1 VRRIIFVSVLLT
13 ILAAIVIAQTPSSQ
27 TSGQSAATGSVAG
40 TVKIGTRAAKGI
52 TVGLARDVLSRQ
64 GGPAGTAGAPGA
76 LLPPP
81 PPPAPSV
88 RTVTDDSGKFVF
100 SNVSPGDYR
109 VTAIAESYVIADA
122 NLADLGVPV
131 SVVEGQTATA
141 SELVLAKGGVI
152 TGKVTDSE
160 GRVLIAERVTV
171 SEMDPSGR
179 VRNVGGSRGPL
190 ETDDRGVYR
199 VYGLT
204 EGKYTI
210 SAGSGDAGF
219 GQFRR
224 ARYART
230 WYPNVTEQATASV
243 VEVAPGKVVENIDI
257 KMGEPLKTY
266 SVQGRAID
274 ATTGKAVPGVGV
286 MVTRMRQ
293 VPGNRPNAPAF
304 FPGDMPG
311 GPAGDQPGMSDEQGV
326 FKITGLT
333 AGSYSV
339 NTTSG
344 MRGPGQ
350 MGSDYYG
357 DPASFQVEEMDVSGV
372 ELKLHLGVTI
382 TGVLKIEGAVD
393 GPTMARILSQSM
405 INASVRPEQ
414 QGQANQGNRSGRFS
428 SSQVNAD
435 GTFRLG
441 GLEPGRTSF
450 NVNSRGGHRLGV
462 VKIERNGAATAP
474 EIQTSSGEAVL
485 NLVITA
491 REANSVIRG
500 RVLANGGGVV
510 PQNFQVRLTA
520 RSLDG
525 STSNGATAD
534 ATGSFEIDGL
544 MPGSYEVTARATP
557 RFPNANGGPRGFGGP
572 GGPGGQ
578 GGGQGGRPG
587 GQGAGQG
594 GQGGQPRQVIR
605 IPEAK
610 QLVTVTAG
618 NAATVTITIDLTQT
632 Q

>member
-1 VRRIIFVSVLLT
+1 MRRIIFVSILLSVLS
-13 ILAAIVIAQTPSSQ
+13 AIVIAQTATSQSSQ
-27 TSGQSAATGSVAG
+27 QPAVTGSVSG
-40 TVKIGTRAAKGI
+40 TVKIGTRTAKGI
-52 TVGLARDVLSRQ
+52 TVGLARDVAQNAANRLSSV
-64 GGPAGTAGAPGA
+64 G
-76 LLPPP
+76 PPP

-131 SVVEGQTATA
+131 SVVEGQTASVA
-141 SELVLAKGGVI
+141 ELVLAKGGVI
-152 TGKVTDSE
+152 TGKVTDSD

-171 SEMDPSGR
+171 SETDASGR
-179 VRNVGGSRGPL
+179 VRNVGGNRGPL

-204 EGKYTI
+204 EGKYTV
-210 SAGSGDAGF
+210 SAGSGEAGF
-219 GQFRR
+219 GPMRR

-230 WYPNVTEQATASV
+230 WYPNVTDQTAASV
-243 VEVAPGKVVENIDI
+243 VDVAPGKVAENIDI
-257 KMGEPLKTY
+257 KLGEPLKTY

-274 ATTGKAVPGVGV
+274 AATGKPVPGVGV

-293 VPGNRPNAPAF
+293 VQGNRPNAPAF
-304 FPGDMPG
+304 FPGEMPG

-326 FKITGLT
+326 FKVTGLT
-333 AGSYSV
+333 SGSYSV
-339 NTTSG
+339 NTSSG

-357 DPASFQVEEMDVSGV
+357 DSASFQVGESDVTGV

-382 TGVLKIEGAVD
+382 TGVLRIDGAID
-393 GPTMARILSQSM
+393 GPTMARVLSQSM
-405 INASVRPEQ
+405 INAMVRPEQ
-414 QGQANQGNRSGRFS
+414 QGQPNPGNNSGRFAA
-428 SSQVNAD
+428 SQVNAD

-441 GLEPGRTSF
+441 GLEPGRTTF
-450 NVNSRGGHRLGV
+450 NLNSRGGYRLGV
-462 VKIERNGAATAP
+462 VKIERNGAAVAP
-474 EIQTSSGEAVL
+474 EIQTSSGEQVL
-485 NLVITA
+485 NLIITA

-500 RVLANGGGVV
+500 RVLANGGGIV
-510 PQNFQVRLTA
+510 PANYQVRLTA

-525 STSNGATAD
+525 GTTSGAGTD
-534 ATGSFEIDGL
+534 AAGNFEIDGL
-544 MPGSYEVTARATP
+544 MPGSYEVIARATP
-557 RFPNANGGPRGFGGP
+557 RFANPSGGGPRAL
-572 GGPGGQ
+572 GGQ
-578 GGGQGGRPG
+578 GGPGGQGGRPG
-587 GQGAGQG
+587 GQG
-594 GQGGQPRQVIR
+594 GQGGQPRQAIR

-618 NAATVTITIDLTQT
+618 SPATVTITIDLTQT

>member
-1 VRRIIFVSVLLT
+1 VRRIIFVLILPS
-13 ILAAIVIAQTPSSQ
+13 ILAAIGIAQTPASQ
-27 TSGQSAATGSVAG
+27 TSGQPAATGSVAG

-52 TVGLARDVLSRQ
+52 TVGLARDVLNRQ

-76 LLPPP
+76 LPPPP

-171 SEMDPSGR
+171 SETDASGR

-199 VYGLT
+199 IYGLT

-219 GQFRR
+219 GPFRR

-230 WYPNVTEQATASV
+230 WYPNVTEQNTASV
-243 VEVAPGKVVENIDI
+243 VEVVPGKVVENIDI

-274 ATTGKAVPGVGV
+274 AATGKAVPGVGV
-286 MVTRMRQ
+286 MATRMR
-293 VPGNRPNAPAF
+293 PMAGNRPNSADVF
-304 FPGDMPG
+304 RSDFPG

-333 AGSYSV
+333 AGNYSV

-357 DPASFQVEEMDVSGV
+357 DSASFQVEEMDVTGV

-382 TGVLKIEGAVD
+382 TGILKIEGAVD

-414 QGQANQGNRSGRFS
+414 QGQPNPGNRSGRFS

-462 VKIERNGAATAP
+462 LKIERNGAASAP
-474 EIQTSSGEAVL
+474 EIQTSSGETVL
-485 NLVITA
+485 NIVITA

-500 RVLANGGGVV
+500 RVLANGGGIV
-510 PQNFQVRLTA
+510 PQNYQVRLTA

-534 ATGSFEIDGL
+534 AAGNFEIDGL
-544 MPGSYEVTARATP
+544 MPGSYEVIARATP
-557 RFPNANGGPRGFGGP
+557 RFPNANGGGPRGFGGP
-572 GGPGGQ
+572 GGP
-578 GGGQGGRPG
+578 GGQGGRPG

>member
-1 VRRIIFVSVLLT
+1 MRRIIFVSILLSVFS
-13 ILAAIVIAQTPSSQ
+13 ANVIAQTSQ
-27 TSGQSAATGSVAG
+27 QPTATGSVSG
-40 TVKIGTRAAKGI
+40 IVKIGTRAAKGI
-52 TVGLARDVLSRQ
+52 TVGLARDVMNRQ
-64 GGPAGTAGAPGA
+64 GGPANTSGAPGA
-76 LLPPP
+76 LPPPP

-109 VTAIAESYVIADA
+109 VVAIAESYVIADA

-131 SVVEGQTATA
+131 SVVEGQTATVA
-141 SELVLAKGGVI
+141 ELVLAKGGVI

-171 SEMDPSGR
+171 SEIDPSGR
-179 VRNVGGSRGPL
+179 VTNVGGSRGPL

-204 EGKYTI
+204 EGKYTV
-210 SAGSGDAGF
+210 SAGSGEAGF
-219 GQFRR
+219 GPFRR

-230 WYPNVTEQATASV
+230 WYPNVTEQGAASV
-243 VEVAPGKVVENIDI
+243 VEVTPGKVAENIDI
-257 KMGEPLKTY
+257 KLGEPLKTY

-274 ATTGKAVPGVGV
+274 AATGKPVPGVGV
-286 MVTRMRQ
+286 MVTRTRQ
-293 VPGNRPNAPAF
+293 MTGNRPGAPAF
-304 FPGDMPG
+304 EAPGA
-311 GPAGDQPGMSDEQGV
+311 PAGDQPGMSDEQGV

-333 AGSYSV
+333 SGNYSV
-339 NTTSG
+339 NTSSG

-357 DPASFQVEEMDVSGV
+357 DPASFQVGESDVTGV
-372 ELKLHLGVTI
+372 ELRLHLGVTI

-414 QGQANQGNRSGRFS
+414 QSQPNPGNRSGRFS

-441 GLEPGRTSF
+441 GLEPGRTTF
-450 NVNSRGGHRLGV
+450 NVNSRGGFRLGV
-462 VKIERNGAATAP
+462 VKIERNGAAIAP
-474 EIQTSSGEAVL
+474 EIQTGSGEQVL

-500 RVLANGGGVV
+500 RVLATGGGVV
-510 PQNFQVRLTA
+510 PSNYQVRITA

-525 STSNGATAD
+525 STSGGAGAD
-534 ATGSFEIDGL
+534 AAGNFEIDGL
-544 MPGSYEVTARATP
+544 MPGSYEVIARATP
-557 RFPNANGGPRGFGGP
+557 RFPNANGGGPRVFGGQGGP
-572 GGPGGQ
+572 GGP

-587 GQGAGQG
+587 GQGGGQG

-618 NAATVTITIDLTQT
+618 NAASVTLTIDLTQT